1 MTNYCVL
8 KRKFEKQ
15 YDERIR
21 SHATNILSR
30 FNWADREMVH
40 RKLFFA
46 LRYAAETY
54 NPNFSLG
61 LPEYEGMCLMNC
73 RHHILRQL
81 VAEAKKRG
89 ITMSLDAKVAD
100 DDGRCSY
107 GDLLADSRSTVRRQR
122 QVLALREF
130 FSRLRG
136 NDWSVCVAAL
146 AGYNRSEIA
155 RHLGVPRS
163 SFDRAFGS
171 VLNQMQEVAETSN
184 S

>member
-1 MTNYCVL
+1 MFL
-8 KRKFEKQ
+8 KNDLRSTSVEDS
-15 YDERIR
+15 DERIR
-21 SHATNILSR
+21 SHAANILSR

-40 RKLFFA
+40 RKLYFA
-46 LRYAAETY
+46 LLHAGDTY
-54 NPNFSLG
+54 DPSFGMSLAD
-61 LPEYEGMCLMNC
+61 YEGLCLMNE
-73 RHHILRQL
+73 RHHLLRQL

-89 ITMSLDAKVAD
+89 ITTSLDAKVAD

-107 GDLLADSRSTVRRQR
+107 GDLLADSRNTVRRQR

-163 SFDRAFGS
+163 SFDRVFGP
-171 VLNQMQEVAETSN
+171 VLAQMQEVAETSN